1 MLARRRDDY
10 GRGRRVAL
18 TMRRLLVLLA
28 LLLVLPLARAGADDP
43 WVRVGAAGQA
53 EVQLYFFWSLSCPHC
68 LEARPHVEAV
78 GKERPWVRVH
88 SLEVT
93 RHPEHARLFERL
105 AAAAGGDAA
114 SVPALLFCGE
124 MLVGWENDTATGAA
138 LRSRLDLCRARVLAG
153 RAAAAEP
160 TVPAVPAV
168 ILPLLGGV
176 DPQALSLPVLTLVLA
191 GLDAFNPC
199 AFFVLLFL
207 LSLLVHQRSRGR
219 MLAIGGAF
227 VLVSGL
233 MYFAFMAAWLNV
245 FQLLGS
251 LQWVTLGAGL
261 LAIVVGIINVK
272 DFFALGQGVTLSIP
286 ESRKPDIYRRSRAIL
301 EAGGVPAMLLATIA
315 LAVAVNF
322 YELLCTAGFPMVYT
336 RLLTMHE
343 LPAMARYLYL
353 ALYNVI
359 YVIPLLAIVLA
370 FVYTMGARKLTER
383 EGRLLKLMSGLMML
397 GLGALLAMAP
407 ERLNS
412 LGVALALV
420 AVAVGLTWIA
430 ARLTRERGAG

>member
-1 MLARRRDDY
+1 
-10 GRGRRVAL
+10 
-18 TMRRLLVLLA
+18 MRRSLALLA
-28 LLLVLPLARAGADDP
+28 LLLLLPFGRAGADDP
-43 WVRVGAAGQA
+43 WVRLGAAGQA
-53 EVQLYFFWSLSCPHC
+53 EVQLYFFWSASCPHC
-68 LEARPHVEAV
+68 LEARPYVEAL
-78 GKERPWVRVH
+78 GRERPWVRVH

-93 RHPEHARLFERL
+93 RNPEHARLFERL
-105 AAAAGGDAA
+105 AAGAGGDAA
-114 SVPALLFCGE
+114 SVPALAFCGE
-124 MLVGWENDTATGAA
+124 MLVGWESDATTGAA
-138 LRSRLDLCRARVLAG
+138 LRARLDLCRARVLAG
-153 RAAAAEP
+153 RSPAAPEPAARDVAP
-160 TVPAVPAV
+160 VAV
-168 ILPLLGGV
+168 PLLGEV
-176 DPQALSLPVLTLVLA
+176 DPRALSLPVLTLVLA

-261 LAIVVGIINVK
+261 LAIVVGIVNVK

-336 RLLTMHE
+336 RLLTLHD
-343 LPAMARYLYL
+343 LPAMGRYLYL

-359 YVIPLLAIVLA
+359 YILPLLAIVLA

-397 GLGALLAMAP
+397 GLGALLAIAP
-407 ERLNS
+407 DKLNN
-412 LGVALALV
+412 LAVALALV
-420 AVAVGLTWIA
+420 AVAVGLTWVA
-430 ARLTRERGAG
+430 ARVTRRRGAA